1 MDMSTESSALF
12 RTFSQIGQELITL
25 IRHFIVLYFLANYFV
40 KYDTIGNSKHMCVL
54 TVDASALHFIIL

>member
-25 IRHFIVLYFLANYFV
+25 IRYIYSIIFSCNFV
-40 KYDTIGNSKHMCVL
+40 KYDTIGNSKHMCML